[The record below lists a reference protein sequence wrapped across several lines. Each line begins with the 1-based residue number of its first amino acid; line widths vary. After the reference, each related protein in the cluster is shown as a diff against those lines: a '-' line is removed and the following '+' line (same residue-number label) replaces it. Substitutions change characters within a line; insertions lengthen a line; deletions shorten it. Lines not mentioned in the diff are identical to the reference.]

1 MIHKKMFIRDLNKH
15 KEGFIGSIIIIAI
28 GLMIFTSFSLVLI
41 NLSLEKEKFYKEQNF
56 ADVFIKVKEMPYKDI
71 DKLKNIKGIKHVEG
85 RLIKDVRLYKNKKAI
100 DKYIRLISYDFG
112 KDFIVNDVE
121 LIEPKEIKLDNS
133 EIIIDNK
140 FIEANGLNLDDEIEI
155 ITDSNVEK
163 LNIKGFGRSP
173 EFIYALRTASDIY
186 PEPKKFGIG
195 FLNKEYMSKLF
206 EEGSN
211 VNDIT
216 LILEEGT
223 NFNELK
229 NILEGKLEK
238 YGLFYI
244 IERKDQVS
252 NLLLTE
258 EIKGLKS
265 MSKTVPIMFLMVSS
279 MILYI
284 ILKRMIES
292 KRGQIGILKAMGYK
306 KIEIQMH
313 YISYSLFVGIL
324 GGILGSISGYFLSI
338 PFTNIYSE
346 FFNMPNIKATFSFK
360 YLIYSIVMS
369 LFFSLS
375 AGYMGT
381 KKILDLTPA
390 NSLRKEVPIFNKKL
404 FIEKSKFLWN
414 MFNVQGK
421 MAVRNIK
428 RDIKRSI
435 FIIFTIS
442 FTGAL
447 LIFSLSMRTMSEE
460 MLFDK
465 YKNEEVYK
473 AKIDFDSYYSEDDIL
488 REFKNKYNLKRVEGV
503 LNIPAKAKFKWY
515 EKDISITAINDDSM
529 LYRILDSQ
537 KNRVN
542 LSKDGIYISQR
553 LSKLLDAKVN
563 DEIIL
568 SFVDNSED
576 DNEKKIRINGVIPQ
590 YLGIGVY
597 SNLDYAKTFLDSK
610 KIINTVLIDANKEV
624 LEEIRNDYFD
634 TSRVTSIK
642 FIDDIVAQNEELMQS
657 NTFMMAMMSVIGVV
671 TIFSVVY
678 NSAIIQISERKRE
691 LSSMMVLGMS
701 SKEVSLIVSFEQW
714 CLTIIGAFL
723 SILVAKM
730 MLVGLSDTLSN
741 DVYTMPTTISYYA
754 FVVSF
759 IMIIISV
766 RFAQFISYLK
776 IKKFDIVEVLKDRE

>member
-1 MIHKKMFIRDLNKH
+1 MIHKKMFVRDIKKH

-56 ADVFIKVKEMPYKDI
+56 SDVFIKVKEMLYKDI
-71 DKLKNIKGIKHVEG
+71 DKLKNIKGIKEVQA
-85 RLIKDVRLYKNKKAI
+85 RLIKDVRLYKDKKAI
-100 DKYIRLISYDFG
+100 DKYLRLISYDFEN
-112 KDFIVNDVE
+112 DFVLNDVE
-121 LIEPKEIKLDNS
+121 LIKPKEIKLNNN
-133 EIIIDNK
+133 EVIIDNK
-140 FIEANGLNLDDEIEI
+140 FIEANELNIDDEIKI
-155 ITDSNVEK
+155 ITDSNVDK
-163 LNIKGFGRSP
+163 LSIKGFGRSP
-173 EFIYALRTASDIY
+173 EFIYTLRTSSDIY

-195 FLNKEYMSKLF
+195 FVNKDYMSKLF

-211 VNDIT
+211 INDIT

-229 NILEGKLEK
+229 NTLEGKLQK

-244 IERKDQVS
+244 IERKDQIS
-252 NLLLTE
+252 NLLLSE

-265 MSKTVPIMFLMVSS
+265 MSKSVPIMFLMVSS

-306 KIEIQMH
+306 KIEIQIH
-313 YISYSLFVGIL
+313 YISYAFFVGIL

-346 FFNMPNIKATFSFK
+346 FFNMPNIKAVFSFK

-473 AKIDFDSYYSEDDIL
+473 AKIDFDNYYNEDAIL

-537 KNRVN
+537 KNRVD

-568 SFVDNSED
+568 SFVDNSGD

-624 LEEIRNDYFD
+624 LKEIRNDYFD
-634 TSRVTSIK
+634 TSKVISIK

-657 NTFMMAMMSVIGVV
+657 NMFMMAMMSVIGIV

-741 DVYTMPTTISYYA
+741 DVYTMPTNISYYA
-754 FVVSF
+754 FIVSF

>member
-1 MIHKKMFIRDLNKH
+1 MIHKKMFIRDINKH

-41 NLSLEKEKFYKEQNF
+41 NLSLEKEKFYEEQNF
-56 ADVFIKVKEMPYKDI
+56 SDVFIKVKEMPYKDI
-71 DKLKNIKGIKHVEG
+71 DRLKNIKGIKHIEG
-85 RLIKDVRLYKNKKAI
+85 RLIKDVRLYKDKKAI
-100 DKYIRLISYDFG
+100 DKYIRLISYDFE
-112 KDFIVNDVE
+112 KDFVVNDVD
-121 LIEPKEIKLDNS
+121 LIEPKEIKLDNNQ
-133 EIIIDNK
+133 IIIDNK
-140 FIEANGLNLDDEIEI
+140 FIEANNLNIDDEIEI
-155 ITDSNVEK
+155 ITDSNVDK
-163 LNIKGFGRSP
+163 LTIKGFGRSP
-173 EFIYALRTASDIY
+173 EFIYALRTSSDIY

-195 FLNKEYMSKLF
+195 FVNKDYMSKLF

-211 VNDIT
+211 INDIT
-216 LILEEGT
+216 IILQGGT

-244 IERKDQVS
+244 IERKNQVS
-252 NLLLTE
+252 NLLLSE

-265 MSKTVPIMFLMVSS
+265 MSKTIPIMFLMVSS

-306 KIEIQMH
+306 KIEIQIH
-313 YISYSLFVGIL
+313 YISYAFFVGIL
-324 GGILGSISGYFLSI
+324 GGIVGSISGYFLSI

-346 FFNMPNIKATFSFK
+346 FFNMPNIKAEFSFR
-360 YLIYSIVMS
+360 YLIYSVMMS
-369 LFFSLS
+369 LFFSIS

-404 FIEKSKFLWN
+404 FIENSKVLWN

-447 LIFSLSMRTMSEE
+447 LIFSLSMKTMSEE

-465 YKNEEVYK
+465 YKNEELYK
-473 AKIDFDSYYSEDDIL
+473 AKIDLDNYYNEDDIL
-488 REFKNKYNLKRVEGV
+488 REFKNKYNLKGIEGV

-515 EKDISITAINDDSM
+515 EKDISITAINDNNL

-537 KNRVN
+537 KNRVD

-563 DEIIL
+563 DEILL
-568 SFVDNSED
+568 SFVDSRNK
-576 DNEKKIRINGVIPQ
+576 DNEKRIRINGVIPQ

-610 KIINTVLIDANKEV
+610 KIINTVLI
-624 LEEIRNDYFD
+624 
-634 TSRVTSIK
+634 
-642 FIDDIVAQNEELMQS
+642 
-657 NTFMMAMMSVIGVV
+657 
-671 TIFSVVY
+671 
-678 NSAIIQISERKRE
+678 
-691 LSSMMVLGMS
+691 
-701 SKEVSLIVSFEQW
+701 
-714 CLTIIGAFL
+714 
-723 SILVAKM
+723 
-730 MLVGLSDTLSN
+730 
-741 DVYTMPTTISYYA
+741 
-754 FVVSF
+754 
-759 IMIIISV
+759 
-766 RFAQFISYLK
+766 
-776 IKKFDIVEVLKDRE
+776 